1 MRQTQIEN
9 MLKDFEKRLS
19 ILEKVKEVYGKIQT
33 IANDEEIQPKEIDM
47 KKLKK
52 LQKDNPQENY
62 KKNVEPKGL
71 PITKNEVSTTKTSLD
86 GKSPVDNK
94 K

>member
-19 ILEKVKEVYGKIQT
+19 ILEKVKEVGKTQT
-33 IANDEEIQPKEIDM
+33 IANDKEIQPKEIDM

-52 LQKDNPQENY
+52 LQKDNPQENDS
-62 KKNVEPKGL
+62 K
-71 PITKNEVSTTKTSLD
+71 S
-86 GKSPVDNK
+86 KSPVEK
-94 K
+94 KK

>member
-52 LQKDNPQENY
+52 LQKDNPQENDS
-62 KKNVEPKGL
+62 K
-71 PITKNEVSTTKTSLD
+71 S
-86 GKSPVDNK
+86 KSPVEK
-94 K
+94 KK